1 MASAQSA
8 ASIDTTKIPSSS
20 SSKSPQKSIFQLV
33 KDFLLIPFDK
43 SILNSLPEI
52 AHLSP
57 VILTLGTA
65 FMAILTLNYPLGVFS
80 ASSFEALLFYN
91 VIKLISDYSFT
102 PDLGPSTSDP
112 RYCSSSL
119 QILSPS
125 RFNWFLEQGL
135 KKSFPNQPLY
145 FISFAA
151 AYCIQSLLNF
161 SEEASQLGPKVSNRP
176 YLAIM
181 GAALFIGL
189 YAMYLSAFG
198 CESIFTLAATILFG
212 ALIGMLISYQNYLL
226 FDKSAVNLMFTPPLA
241 KRSGMDYICVSSK

>member
-1 MASAQSA
+1 MASSQPA
-8 ASIDTTKIPSSS
+8 ASKT
-20 SSKSPQKSIFQLV
+20 PQKSIFQLV
-33 KDFLLIPFDK
+33 QDFLLIPFDK
-43 SILNSLPEI
+43 SIVSILPEI

-65 FMAILTLNYPLGVFS
+65 FFAILTLNFPLTVFS

-102 PDLGPSTSDP
+102 PDLGPSPADP
-112 RYCSSSL
+112 RGHCSSSL

-125 RFNWFLEQGL
+125 RFNWFLDQGL
-135 KKSFPNQPLY
+135 KRSFPNQPLY

-176 YLAIM
+176 YLAIV

-198 CESIFTLAATILFG
+198 CETLFTLGATILFG

-241 KRSGMDYICVSSK
+241 KRSGMDYICVSTK